1 MQGRQQSKRA
11 GATGPAK
18 VPQPVL
24 LYSLRFHVSLPHLD
38 SVQLVAL
45 GDLYINRHTVT
56 F

>member
-1 MQGRQQSKRA
+1 MQGRQRSKRA

-45 GDLYINRHTVT
+45 VDLYINRHTVT